1 MTHYTTR
8 SACPPG
14 HCTPA
19 TAIALGIALASAA
32 ATVAF
37 AATPLP
43 APLPAPLQAL
53 EKQGLSVVG
62 TFPSPGGVTAYA
74 AHMGTEPVALYL
86 TADGKHVIAGTLFDA
101 GGRNLTTDALAKV
114 LDKPIAD
121 AVWGQLEKSH
131 WIADG
136 RDDAPRTVYVFT
148 DPNCPY
154 CNKLWA
160 DARPWVDAGKLQL
173 RHVMVGI
180 LTPTSAGKAAALLNE
195 KSPAAALDA
204 YERGHTASNAKT
216 LASGRPKPL
225 GNEGLK
231 PLAPVPPALQAR
243 LDANAKV
250 MASYGLR
257 ATPALVWKD
266 ASGKVQMRQGAPEGD
281 LAAIFGPR

>member
-1 MTHYTTR
+1 MTHHTTR

-37 AATPLP
+37 AATPLR

-62 TFPSPGGVTAYA
+62 TFPTPGGVTAYA

-101 GGRNLTTDALAKV
+101 GGKNLTTDALAKM

-121 AVWGQLEKSH
+121 AIWGQLEKSH

-195 KSPAAALDA
+195 KNPAAALDA

-216 LASGRPKPL
+216 LTSGRPKPL
-225 GNEGLK
+225 GDEGLK

>member
-1 MTHYTTR
+1 MTHHTTR
-8 SACPPG
+8 PNCPPG

-19 TAIALGIALASAA
+19 TMVALGVALASAA
-32 ATVAF
+32 ATLAL
-37 AATPLP
+37 AAT
-43 APLPAPLQAL
+43 PLPAPLQAL
-53 EKQGLSVVG
+53 EKQGLSIVG

-86 TADGKHVIAGTLFDA
+86 TADGKHVIAGTLLDA
-101 GGRNLTTDALAKV
+101 NGKNLTTDALAKV
-114 LDKPIAD
+114 LAKPMAD

-136 RDDAPRTVYVFT
+136 REGAPRTVYVFT

-160 DARPWVDAGKLQL
+160 DARPWVDAGKVQL

-180 LTPTSAGKAAALLNE
+180 LTPTSAGKAAALLSA
-195 KSPAAALDA
+195 KDPAAAMDA
-204 YERGHTASNAKT
+204 YERGHMASNAKT

-225 GNEGLK
+225 GDDGLK
-231 PLAPVPPALQAR
+231 PLETVPPALAAQ
-243 LDANAKV
+243 LDANAKL

-266 ASGKVQMRQGAPEGD
+266 ARGGVQMRQGAPEAD
-281 LAAIFGPR
+281 LAVIFGPR